1 MIKKFVSVILCLIT
15 FFSLANC
22 VIAENEIAA
31 EEVPQKKEISAASPY
46 VVLADLSNGM
56 IIYEKNSDKRV
67 YPADLTKIMT
77 AVLVLENCKMED
89 MVTASETAIS
99 NVKTGDSKL
108 GLVKEEKLSVR
119 QLLYAMLL
127 GSASDAS
134 NVLAEQTSGSIE
146 EFVVLMNEKAK
157 VLGMNNTNFT
167 NPTGEHD
174 ERHYTTA
181 VDMTALV
188 VYAMQSEEFR
198 EIVKC
203 DSYSIPATN
212 KNTSAHK
219 VVNTNHFVSR
229 LRRGDYYYKYST
241 GIKTGYNQEAKS
253 CIAASASKN
262 GMELLALVFGAET
275 VDNVAQSFKD
285 CKNMFDF
292 TFENYV
298 RKDVVGEGEIVAQI
312 KVENTRRN
320 NKLILKTDKEL
331 SVINHKDKEELKVT
345 YKDSL
350 PAEKSAPIK
359 EKEVI
364 GTREYFIGGK
374 SIGTLNLVADK
385 DYALDPITFVI
396 NKMIAFVTSP
406 WLYVAIFLAIVVLVL
421 LERRRRRI
429 IRRKRREARA
439 RRNREMTQ
447 KINEL

>member
-1 MIKKFVSVILCLIT
+1 MIKKSVSVLLCVIT
-15 FFSLANC
+15 IFSLANC
-22 VIAENEIAA
+22 VIAENEITPI
-31 EEVPQKKEISAASPY
+31 EIPQKKEISATSPN
-46 VVLADLSNGM
+46 VILADLSNGM
-56 IIYEKNSDKRV
+56 IIYEKNSGERV

-77 AVLVLENCKMED
+77 AVLVLEKCKMED
-89 MVTASETAIS
+89 TVTASETAVS

-108 GLVKEEKLSVR
+108 GLVKDEVLSVR
-119 QLLYAMLL
+119 HLLYAMLL

-134 NVLAEQTSGSIE
+134 NVLAEKTSGSIE
-146 EFVVLMNEKAK
+146 EFVLLMNQKAK
-157 VLGMNNTNFT
+157 DLGMNNTNFT

-181 VDMTALV
+181 TDMAKLV
-188 VYAMQSEEFR
+188 LFAMKSEEFR

-212 KNTSAHK
+212 KNTSARK

-229 LRRGDYYYKYST
+229 LRRSDYYYKHST
-241 GIKTGYNQEAKS
+241 GIKTGYTQEAKS
-253 CIAASASKN
+253 CIAASARKN

-298 RKDVVGEGEIVAQI
+298 QKDVVDEGEIVAQI

-331 SVINHKDKEELKVT
+331 SVINHKDEAELKIT

-350 PAEKSAPIK
+350 PAKKSAPIK

-374 SIGTLNLVADK
+374 SIGFVNLVADK

-406 WLYVAIFLAIVVLVL
+406 WLYVTIVLLIVILVI

-429 IRRKRREARA
+429 LRRKRREARA
-439 RRNREMTQ
+439 RRSREMVQ
-447 KINEL
+447 KLNEM

>member
-1 MIKKFVSVILCLIT
+1 MIRKLVSGILSLIMLLS
-15 FFSLANC
+15 FGIS
-22 VIAENEIAA
+22 VIAENEITV
-31 EEVPQKKEISAASPY
+31 EEKPEKREISASSPY
-46 VVLADLSNGM
+46 VVLADLDNGM
-56 IIYEKNSDKRV
+56 IIYEKQSKERV

-77 AVLVLENCKMED
+77 AVLVLEECKLEET
-89 MVTASETAIS
+89 VTASETAVS

-108 GLVKEEKLSVR
+108 GLVKDEKLSVR

-127 GSASDAS
+127 GSASDAA
-134 NVLAEQTSGSIE
+134 NVLAEKTSGSIE
-146 EFVVLMNEKAK
+146 KFVVLMNEKAK
-157 VLGMNNTNFT
+157 SLGMKDTNFT

-181 VDMTALV
+181 RDMTKLV
-188 VYAMQSEEFR
+188 VYAMSSDEFR

-229 LRRGDYYYKYST
+229 LKRGDYYYKYST
-241 GIKTGYNQEAKS
+241 GIKTGYTQEAKS
-253 CIAASASKN
+253 CIAASAKKN
-262 GMELLALVFGAET
+262 GMELVALVFGAET

-285 CKNMFDF
+285 CKNMFEF

-298 RKDVVGEGEIVAQI
+298 ARGVVGNGEIVAQV

-331 SVINHKDKEELKVT
+331 SVVIPKDQQEVDIT

-350 PAEKSAPIK
+350 PKMKSAPIK
-359 EKEVI
+359 ENDVI
-364 GTREYFIGGK
+364 GSREYFIGGK
-374 SIGTLNLVADK
+374 SIGNVDLVADK
-385 DYALDPITFVI
+385 DYALDPITFII
-396 NKMIAFVTSP
+396 NKMIDFVTSP
-406 WLYVAIFLAIVVLVL
+406 WLYVTIACIIAVFIV

-429 IRRKRREARA
+429 LRRKRRLARA
-439 RRNREMTQ
+439 QRTREMEQ
-447 KINEL
+447 RIKRL